1 MAGTRSK
8 RRTPRK
14 PMPGRIAWQK
24 VAFALVAVAA
34 VFGGGFGMGVWIA
47 DDQTAPDQVAEAGTT
62 QKTAKSS
69 RPALAVVRSAPA
81 VPNANA
87 PVLTRDLA
95 LPPEPT
101 NRPVR
106 PAGLSPE
113 ALGAPHLPRVEAP
126 AVAAVTQQP
135 PRLLDPGAAPWVR
148 NAVASVA
155 ANGRPMIA
163 IVLDDLGV
171 DRRRS
176 ARAIDLP
183 APLTLA
189 FLPYATEVA
198 LQANRA
204 RERGHELL
212 VHVPMQPHGE
222 DADPGPNALDMM
234 LGEAEVR
241 RRIAWNL
248 KQFSGYVGIN
258 NHMGS
263 RFTESMPGAN
273 LVADAVQ
280 AHGLMLLD
288 SMTSA
293 QSVLGARG
301 RAAGAPTVDRDVFLD
316 NTDSVEEVRKRLAQT
331 EEVARNTGTA
341 IAIGH
346 PRDATLE
353 VLTPWLVDVQA
364 RGFVLVP
371 LTQVLRARMGQGDG
385 KIKTVEV
392 RE

>member
-1 MAGTRSK
+1 MARPRANRGSK
-8 RRTPRK
+8 LRPLL
-14 PMPGRIAWQK
+14 GRIVWRKA
-24 VAFALVAVAA
+24 ALAVVAVAA

-47 DDQTAPDQVAEAGTT
+47 DDPVSSDQVVEA
-62 QKTAKSS
+62 
-69 RPALAVVRSAPA
+69 APA
-81 VPNANA
+81 QTRAGSPAPVPAAAKRPVPATGA

-95 LPPEPT
+95 PRPEPK
-101 NRPVR
+101 NRPVN
-106 PAGLSPE
+106 PSGLSPE
-113 ALGAPHLPRVEAP
+113 ALGAPHLPTVAAH
-126 AVAAVTQQP
+126 AVAVTP
-135 PRLLDPGAAPWVR
+135 PPTELVDPGAVPWIR
-148 NAVASVA
+148 NAMAPVA

-176 ARAIDLP
+176 GRAIDLP

-189 FLPYATEVA
+189 FLPYAGDVA
-198 LQANRA
+198 TQAARA
-204 RERGHELL
+204 HGRGHELL
-212 VHVPMQPHGE
+212 VHVPMQPHGA
-222 DADPGPNALDMM
+222 DADPGPNALDML

-248 KQFSGYVGIN
+248 KQFDGYVGMN

-263 RFTESMPGAN
+263 RFTESAPGAS
-273 LVADAVQ
+273 LVAEAVR
-280 AHGLMLLD
+280 ARGLLLLD
-288 SMTSA
+288 SVTSSR
-293 QSVLGARG
+293 SVLGAG
-301 RAAGAPTVDRDVFLD
+301 GQAAGVPTVERDVFLD
-316 NTDSVEEVRKRLAQT
+316 NTDSTEEVRKRLAQT

-353 VLTPWLVDVQA
+353 VLAPWLADVQT

-371 LTQVLRARMGQGDG
+371 LTQVLRARMGEGAG
-385 KIKTVEV
+385 KIETVEV